1 MTLRSQGASV
11 FIHLSP
17 TVKPAK
23 TKRTPFALKKDSFYS
38 PKGLVLHFKR
48 TPFATQKD
56 YISSTTE
63 FRAKTNRRMMGANV
77 INKANPQSIT
87 NNNIRQKVFQISNL
101 LYVLWNS
108 NTYVQKIVVPLH
120 TYYIYNNEIEINN
133 NYVYRLPVHNG

>member
-1 MTLRSQGASV
+1 MTFRSQGASV

-56 YISSTTE
+56 YIFSAIE
-63 FRAKTNRRMMGANV
+63 FRAKTNRRMMECQRHKQG
-77 INKANPQSIT
+77 KPT
-87 NNNIRQKVFQISNL
+87 ER
-101 LYVLWNS
+101 Y
-108 NTYVQKIVVPLH
+108 
-120 TYYIYNNEIEINN
+120 E
-133 NYVYRLPVHNG
+133 

>member
-23 TKRTPFALKKDSFYS
+23 TKRTTFSAQQNF
-38 PKGLVLHFKR
+38 G
-48 TPFATQKD
+48 QKQ
-56 YISSTTE
+56 TAE
-63 FRAKTNRRMMGANV
+63 QWGANV
-77 INKANPQSIT
+77 INKASQQSVT
-87 NNNIRQKVFQISNL
+87 NNDIRQKVFQISNL

-133 NYVYRLPVHNG
+133 NYFNRLPVHNG